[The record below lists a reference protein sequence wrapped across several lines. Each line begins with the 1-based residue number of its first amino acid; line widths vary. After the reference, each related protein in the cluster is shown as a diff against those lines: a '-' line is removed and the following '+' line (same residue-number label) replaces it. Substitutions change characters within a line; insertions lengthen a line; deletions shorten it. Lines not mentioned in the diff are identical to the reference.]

1 MLVKIADAHTWSKM
15 TYNNAI
21 SALRRAIAFGY
32 QDHLERRDPAASL
45 RSARIGK
52 KDPPPIDPFSHSGR
66 RDTHCGHTSGL
77 ERSAG
82 QLRRIPI
89 FYGAAPV

>member
-32 QDHLERRDPAASL
+32 QDHREA
-45 RSARIGK
+45 RSRCEFTK
-52 KDPPPIDPFSHSGR
+52 R
-66 RDTHCGHTSGL
+66 THWK
-77 ERSAG
+77 ERSA
-82 QLRRIPI
+82 
-89 FYGAAPV
+89 AD